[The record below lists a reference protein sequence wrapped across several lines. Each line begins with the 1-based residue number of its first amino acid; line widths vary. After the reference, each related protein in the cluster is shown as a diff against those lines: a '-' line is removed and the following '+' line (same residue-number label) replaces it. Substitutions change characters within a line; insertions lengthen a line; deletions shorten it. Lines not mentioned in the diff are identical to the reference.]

1 MKRISL
7 ADGAMG
13 TMLQTMGLKPGES
26 PDSWAIKNP
35 EPILAVHR
43 GYVEAGAEMLTAC
56 TFGANRIKRSHYGLS
71 SEVFALNHAAVKL
84 ARQAGGANVRVGGN
98 LGPTGKL
105 IRPLREL
112 QPQGGG

>member
-1 MKRISL
+1 MKSCHALAIAITRAEGVRFMKRISL

-35 EPILAVHR
+35 EPILTVHR

-56 TFGANRIKRSHYGLS
+56 T
-71 SEVFALNHAAVKL
+71 
-84 ARQAGGANVRVGGN
+84 
-98 LGPTGKL
+98 
-105 IRPLREL
+105 
-112 QPQGGG
+112 